1 MFGYFWFYN
10 GPYATG
16 TILVALAVN
25 LKSGMYIVTDIDI
38 AKGHP
43 KVSVQIILLFLSKWK
58 KKQAFATIHKL
69 EIRHA
74 KTKC

>member
-1 MFGYFWFYN
+1 
-10 GPYATG
+10 
-16 TILVALAVN
+16 
-25 LKSGMYIVTDIDI
+25 MYIVTDIDI

-74 KTKC
+74 KTKCQFGQKEVRGHLENFENISDEC